1 MSPMLRQCRCSKRAT
16 SPLLATVSPRVAI
29 FKSRSG
35 KHKRKDVRTKFGRFQ
50 EETNQAVKTEFSL
63 PFVGWK
69 GKQEKKRW
77 VAVAPTSYPQ
87 RTATPTV
94 RAFSELKT
102 RFLQGGLLEVKR

>member
-1 MSPMLRQCRCSKRAT
+1 M
-16 SPLLATVSPRVAI
+16 SPRVAS
-29 FKSRSG
+29 FTPRSG
-35 KHKRKDVRTKFGRFQ
+35 KHTRKDFRAKFGRFQ
-50 EETNQAVKTEFSL
+50 AETKQAVKSGVSL
-63 PFVGWK
+63 PFNGSK
-69 GKQEKKRW
+69 EKQEKKRW